1 MSDEILG
8 MPMAFT
14 FGDPEPVLDGVIY
27 DYLGTWL
34 LDNGRYYDPPVPLK
48 GLARLLRANA
58 YHGPAIEFKTQQIMQ
73 GFKPSRAVTHT
84 AMNAVVTDYNVFAN
98 AYFQKLRNSFGEV
111 VLLKNLPA
119 INMRRMK
126 EPDRYCMLQIH
137 GELVKFEPGE
147 VLHIKNYDVSQ
158 EIYGLPGYL
167 GALQSMLLNEDATL
181 FRRKYYKNGAHMGY
195 VFYAG
200 GELDDDSKAAIRE
213 AIQGSKG
220 LGNFRSMFVH
230 IPNGEK
236 DAIQIKPVGDF
247 STKDDLEQIKNLSR
261 DDIIAA
267 HRIQPAL
274 ACLIPQNQSGFG
286 DITKANDVYQQNEIR
301 PVQAMLAAAVN
312 DVLLPRD
319 AIGFDPETG
328 NQAM

>member
-1 MSDEILG
+1 MSDEVMMLS
-8 MPMAFT
+8 
-14 FGDPEPVLDGVIY
+14 FGDPEPILDGVIY

-34 LDNGRYYDPPVPLK
+34 IDNGRYYDTPVPLK

-58 YHGPAIEFKTQQIMQ
+58 YHGPAIEFKTNQVMRKFQA
-73 GFKPSRAVTHT
+73 SRAVARP
-84 AMNAVVTDYNVFAN
+84 AMHAAATDFNVFAN
-98 AYFQKLRNSFGEV
+98 AYFQKIRNYLGEV
-111 VLLKNLPA
+111 IQLKHLPA

-126 EPDRYCMLQIH
+126 DPDQYCMLQIH
-137 GELVKFEPGE
+137 GELVPFQPGE
-147 VLHIKNYDVSQ
+147 ILHIKNYDVSQ

-200 GELDDDSKAAIRE
+200 GELDDKSKKAIRE
-213 AIQGSKG
+213 AIEGSKG

-230 IPNGEK
+230 IPNGDK
-236 DAIQIKPVGDF
+236 DAVQIKPVGDF
-247 STKDDLEQIKNLSR
+247 STKDDLEKIKNLSR

-274 ACLIPQNQSGFG
+274 ACLIPQNTGGFG
-286 DITKANDVYQQNEIR
+286 DITKANEVYQENEIK
-301 PVQAMLAAAVN
+301 PVQDLLAEAVN
-312 DVLLPRD
+312 AVLLPQVR
-319 AIGFDPETG
+319 IEFDPE
-328 NQAM
+328 NRNRPLS

>member
-1 MSDEILG
+1 MSDDVL
-8 MPMAFT
+8 MFS

-34 LDNGRYYDPPVPLK
+34 MDNGRYYDPPVPLK

-58 YHGPAIEFKTQQIMQ
+58 YHGPAIEFKTQQIMR
-73 GFKPSRAVTHT
+73 GFVPSRTVSRP
-84 AMNAVVTDYNVFAN
+84 AMNAAATDFNVFAN
-98 AYFQKLRNSFGEV
+98 AYFQKIKNFLGEV
-111 VLLKNLPA
+111 VMLKHLPA

-126 EPDRYCMLQIH
+126 EQDQYCMLQVH
-137 GELVKFEPGE
+137 GELVQFRPGE
-147 VLHIKNYDVSQ
+147 ILHIKNYDVSQ

-200 GELDDDSKAAIRE
+200 GELDADSKAAIRK
-213 AIQGSKG
+213 AIEGSKG

-230 IPNGEK
+230 IPNGDK
-236 DAIQIKPVGDF
+236 DAVQIKPVGDF
-247 STKDDLEQIKNLSR
+247 STKDDLEKIKNLSR

-274 ACLIPQNQSGFG
+274 ACLIPQNTGGFG
-286 DITKANDVYQQNEIR
+286 DITKANEVYQQNEIR
-301 PVQAMLAAAVN
+301 PVQDLLAEAVN
-312 DVLLPRD
+312 AVLLPKDR
-319 AIGFDPETG
+319 IEFDPESG
-328 NQAM
+328 NQAMS